1 VASFSIPAPRDATSE
16 LTTREREIASLVA
29 SGATNRTIGERLDCS
44 PKTVEKHLA
53 TIFRKV
59 GVASR
64 VQLAAWML
72 DRSKRAVPLE
82 LPSVRH

>member
-1 VASFSIPAPRDATSE
+1 MVSESE
-16 LTTREREIASLVA
+16 LLRMLDVVYRRTDEIASLVA
-29 SGATNRTIGERLDCS
+29 SGATNRSIGEQLDCS

-64 VQLAAWML
+64 VQLTAWVL
-72 DRSKRAVPLE
+72 DRAKDVVPRD